1 MQSNGKRQRRNTM
14 SSTDNASNIIAMDS
28 KKSNAKQELV
38 AANIKLLIEQLEVTK
53 ISMIWP
59 V

>member
-1 MQSNGKRQRRNTM
+1 M